1 MMWKGPCASSFFAL
15 YQMATP
21 LVICLSCQLKLYS
34 KLFTLLNRVNTE
46 PFPFCP
52 QQPNNPAVL
61 TILSATFTPNGH
73 LLSHP
78 RHAIQSEAVTFS
90 AL

>member
-34 KLFTLLNRVNTE
+34 KMCNLRLKYTQAETRGKIMKSGSPEQFRMGSTGCSRA
-46 PFPFCP
+46 C
-52 QQPNNPAVL
+52 
-61 TILSATFTPNGH
+61 LSRQVIRQA
-73 LLSHP
+73 
-78 RHAIQSEAVTFS
+78 
-90 AL
+90 